1 MALKGLRP
9 LQISAGIITPRDS
22 NLTTRFFDDI
32 RSHKMFTPEEEV
44 EIFKNYFK
52 TQDPTLLD
60 QIAKKN
66 LRFVVSISKKYLG
79 SGLPFPDLISA
90 GSLGLIKAA
99 RKFDVGKGFKFTSY
113 SVWFI
118 RAEIML
124 YISKNKRLVRLPEN
138 IQTQVYKIEE
148 KLSRNEELTKE
159 EERILRYKHET
170 AVSSLSETNE
180 DGQTFLLDVLED
192 KNVEQPT
199 DSLFKKEK
207 NGFIQQVIKK
217 RLNERE
223 IFILENLYGL
233 NDVEV
238 IKTSELALIM
248 KISRERV
255 DQIRKVALL
264 KIKRELQKPNVKITF
279 DTHCS

>member
-279 DTHCS
+279 DTH

>member
-279 DTHCS
+279 DTHSS